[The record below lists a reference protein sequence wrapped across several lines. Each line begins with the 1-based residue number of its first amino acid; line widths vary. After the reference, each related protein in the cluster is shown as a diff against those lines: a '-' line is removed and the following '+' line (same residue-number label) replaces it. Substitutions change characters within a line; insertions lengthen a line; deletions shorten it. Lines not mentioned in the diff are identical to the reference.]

1 MVVPKLVVPS
11 KSQSLATCAIKKKI
25 KPPNCWGVSCL
36 AKDPYT
42 SSHISSKSSIGLALI
57 EVQQDPTFSVCRN
70 TMPALGNSMIS
81 GVQCS
86 VEKKPKDVWQKGYP
100 AKKKTIKAVCYRKEC
115 WSRWFDSFHLLRL
128 YKKRKAHLEKTRIET
143 MMFQLQD
150 YDTVGFC
157 WLNSAGD
164 DTNDTNDTSLGNT
177 NTTDANDDDDS
188 QHDTTSATLHASRTC
203 GSSHPW
209 GAPRIDRN
217 VEFTYC
223 FCCTKNEKQRFLVGY
238 SNFRCIYIYI

>member
-1 MVVPKLVVPS
+1 MLSGEK
-11 KSQSLATCAIKKKI
+11 AE
-25 KPPNCWGVSCL
+25 GCL
-36 AKDPYT
+36 AKR
-42 SSHISSKSSIGLALI
+42 IS
-57 EVQQDPTFSVCRN
+57 R
-70 TMPALGNSMIS
+70 
-81 GVQCS
+81 
-86 VEKKPKDVWQKGYP
+86 
-100 AKKKTIKAVCYRKEC
+100 KKKTIKAVCYRKEC

-238 SNFRCIYIYI
+238 SNFRCIYIYIWRLMIYIIYGYL